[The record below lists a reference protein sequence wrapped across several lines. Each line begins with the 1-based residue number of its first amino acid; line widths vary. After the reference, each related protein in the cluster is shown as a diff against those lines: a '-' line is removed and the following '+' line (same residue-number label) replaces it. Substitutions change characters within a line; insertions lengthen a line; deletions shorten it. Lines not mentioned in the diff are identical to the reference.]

1 MVKRLRCA
9 DAHYLSRAATP
20 TRPRMSLPRVLFVD
34 DEPAIC
40 SAITKLLKIHGI
52 EVDAVTSGLEARRA
66 IAKGYDA
73 LVMDFRL
80 SDGEYGDSLYR
91 ALSAFAPHIANR
103 TIFITGDISQPT
115 HERIEATGCPMLVKP
130 FEIGLRAAV
139 QSGADSTAQADRSQP
154 RGSRSA

>member
-1 MVKRLRCA
+1 
-9 DAHYLSRAATP
+9 
-20 TRPRMSLPRVLFVD
+20 MSLPRVLFVD

-73 LVMDFRL
+73 LVVDFRL

-130 FEIGLRAAV
+130 FEIGLLISLIRAAV
-139 QSGADSTAQADRSQP
+139 QSGADSVAQADRSQP

>member
-1 MVKRLRCA
+1 
-9 DAHYLSRAATP
+9 
-20 TRPRMSLPRVLFVD
+20 MSLPRVLFVD

-52 EVDAVTSGLEARRA
+52 EVDAVTTGLEARRS

-73 LVMDFRL
+73 MVLDFRL
-80 SDGEYGDSLYR
+80 SDGEYGDTLYR
-91 ALSAFAPHIANR
+91 ALSTFAPHIANR

-130 FEIGLRAAV
+130 FEIGLLISLIRAAV
-139 QSGADSTAQADRSQP
+139 QIGGVPAQDDLSLP

>member
-1 MVKRLRCA
+1 
-9 DAHYLSRAATP
+9 
-20 TRPRMSLPRVLFVD
+20 MSLPRVLFVD

-52 EVDAVTSGLEARRA
+52 EVDAVTTGLEARRS

-73 LVMDFRL
+73 MVLDFRL
-80 SDGEYGDSLYR
+80 SDGEYGDTLYR
-91 ALSAFAPHIANR
+91 ALAAFAPQIANR

-130 FEIGLRAAV
+130 FEIGLLISLIRAAV
-139 QSGADSTAQADRSQP
+139 QGSDASAVPDELNLR
-154 RGSRSA
+154 RGFRSA

>member
-1 MVKRLRCA
+1 MA
-9 DAHYLSRAATP
+9 
-20 TRPRMSLPRVLFVD
+20 LPRVLFVD

-52 EVDAVTSGLEARRA
+52 EVDAVTTGLEARRS

-73 LVMDFRL
+73 MVLDFRL
-80 SDGEYGDSLYR
+80 SDGEYGDTLYR

-103 TIFITGDISQPT
+103 TIFVTGDISQPT

-130 FEIGLRAAV
+130 FEIGLLITLIRAAV
-139 QSGADSTAQADRSQP
+139 QSGEIPAAQDDLSLP

>member
-1 MVKRLRCA
+1 
-9 DAHYLSRAATP
+9 
-20 TRPRMSLPRVLFVD
+20 MSLPRVLFVD

-73 LVMDFRL
+73 LVVDFRL

-130 FEIGLRAAV
+130 FEIGLLISLIRAAV
-139 QSGADSTAQADRSQP
+139 QSGADSAAQADRSQP

>member
-1 MVKRLRCA
+1 
-9 DAHYLSRAATP
+9 
-20 TRPRMSLPRVLFVD
+20 MSLPRVLFVD

-52 EVDAVTSGLEARRA
+52 EVDAVTSALDARRS

-73 LVMDFRL
+73 MVLDFRL
-80 SDGEYGDSLYR
+80 CDGEYGDNLYR
-91 ALSAFAPHIANR
+91 ALSAFAPHVANR

-130 FEIGLRAAV
+130 FEIGLLISLIRAAV
-139 QSGADSTAQADRSQP
+139 QTGEATAAQDELSAKRE
-154 RGSRSA
+154 SRSA